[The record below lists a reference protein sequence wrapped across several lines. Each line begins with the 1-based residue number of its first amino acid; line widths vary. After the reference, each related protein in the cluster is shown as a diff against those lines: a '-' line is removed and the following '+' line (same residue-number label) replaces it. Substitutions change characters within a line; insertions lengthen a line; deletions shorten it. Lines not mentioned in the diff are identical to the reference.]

1 MNTAELQV
9 NFLINAS
16 SALSQIQRKETQILR
31 SHYLLKCS
39 KLTGYSRLPQKH
51 FSQETRCSRCLI
63 EWTQKTDIWVKPI
76 KLSKRQRRR
85 IRSKGKGIKN
95 KPVNKEY
102 LLHSNIM
109 EKVCSFC
116 NHPTKTPIVKP
127 NESYKHTLQEN
138 ACIESPKVLK
148 KLSKTEIKPS
158 NINKYQ
164 SNVYC
169 ESKDAFSLS
178 KQNTLS
184 SHIKEPKIIIKN
196 SKKKKDRFAGLCQTA
211 VIAAAKIKQ
220 EKDKQNKLNLFLKPS
235 T

>member
-1 MNTAELQV
+1 MNTAEMQI
-9 NFLINAS
+9 NFLIKAS
-16 SALSQIQRKETQILR
+16 SALSKIQSQETQQILR

-51 FSQETRCSRCLI
+51 FSQETRCSQCLI
-63 EWTQKTDIWVKPI
+63 EWTQKTEIKVKPI

-85 IRSKGKGIKN
+85 IRCKGKLKK

-109 EKVCSFC
+109 EKLCLFC
-116 NHPTKTPIVKP
+116 NHTTKTPVIKP
-127 NESYKHTLQEN
+127 NESYKQTVKEK
-138 ACIESPKVLK
+138 ACIESPKVLQKLK
-148 KLSKTEIKPS
+148 KIETKPR

-184 SHIKEPKIIIKN
+184 SHTKKPKIIKN
-196 SKKKKDRFAGLCQTA
+196 NKKKKDRFAGLCQTA

-220 EKDKQNKLNLFLKPS
+220 EKDKRNKLNLFLKPS
-235 T
+235 I